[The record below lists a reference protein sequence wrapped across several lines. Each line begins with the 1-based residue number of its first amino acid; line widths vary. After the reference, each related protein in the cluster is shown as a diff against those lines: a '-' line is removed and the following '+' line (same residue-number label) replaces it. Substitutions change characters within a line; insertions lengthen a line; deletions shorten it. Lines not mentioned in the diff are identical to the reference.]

1 MQPDE
6 GIGLTFQTKKPGTRF
21 CLNPGPMVMS
31 FRLGSAGLDA
41 YEWVLLDCMLGD
53 QMLFLREEAVEQTW
67 RLLTPLI
74 EKLEATTE
82 AGRFPNYAAGSE
94 GPEEAKLL
102 MEKGDCTWMPL

>member
-1 MQPDE
+1 MN
-6 GIGLTFQTKKPGTRF
+6 F
-21 CLNPGPMVMS
+21 S
-31 FRLGSAGLDA
+31 FGSAGLDA

-82 AGRFPNYAAGSE
+82 VGRFPNYAAGSE
-94 GPEEAKLL
+94 GPDEAKQLL
-102 MEKGDCTWMPL
+102 EKGDRGWMPL